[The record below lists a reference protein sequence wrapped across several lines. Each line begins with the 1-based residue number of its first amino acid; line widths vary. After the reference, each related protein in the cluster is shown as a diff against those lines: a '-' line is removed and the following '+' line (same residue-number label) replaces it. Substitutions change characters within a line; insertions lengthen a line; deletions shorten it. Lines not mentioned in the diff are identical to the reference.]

1 MIWCQWLHKKGAIG
15 LTELAKKSP
24 KNKGPNWVR
33 VVKGYQSR
41 GGGGSMHN
49 RLMFTSENFFLK
61 CSPGVTL
68 VKCFAVWAGRTHQ
81 VDKTKCYFRRHVGPV
96 GPGDGRFVI
105 SPY

>member
-41 GGGGSMHN
+41 GG
-49 RLMFTSENFFLK
+49 
-61 CSPGVTL
+61 V
-68 VKCFAVWAGRTHQ
+68 
-81 VDKTKCYFRRHVGPV
+81 
-96 GPGDGRFVI
+96 
-105 SPY
+105 PYIKG